1 MSHFGYHVCGSVES
15 VSSRGRSA
23 TMWLAALA
31 AVALV
36 AMPAQ
41 SAVIVST
48 ATSASF
54 ASNANNAGV
63 VAAWGGNPILPGNL
77 AQAGTITL
85 LSGGYPFGGNV
96 ANLID
101 GLMVSS
107 VNPTG
112 GPYSVEDTENSA
124 NFSDGSQVRLVLD
137 GTYDIARI
145 DTFTAYQWTR
155 TGQKWSIYTS
165 SNGGAS
171 WSATPLASANQTNV
185 DPGANVF
192 YSRSVTVQDSVPGTA
207 IATGVNALRF
217 DISNTDPAGGGFS
230 PAVFNEFAVYAVPE
244 PATIASLLGG
254 VGSLLLLRRRRT
266 R

>member
-1 MSHFGYHVCGSVES
+1 MTHFGNFIAGASAQS
-15 VSSRGRSA
+15 PSKGRSA
-23 TMWLAALA
+23 AAWLAALA
-31 AVALV
+31 AVALHS
-36 AMPAQ
+36 MPAQ
-41 SAVIVST
+41 SAVVVST
-48 ATSASF
+48 ANSALF
-54 ASNANNAGV
+54 GLNATNTDV
-63 VAAWGGNPILPGNL
+63 VAAWGGNPILSGNL

-85 LSGGYPFGGNV
+85 LTGGYPFGGNV

-101 GLMVSS
+101 GLMVSP
-107 VNPTG
+107 VTPDG
-112 GPYSVEDTENSA
+112 GLYEVGNTDNTA

-185 DPGANVF
+185 DLFSAP

-217 DISNTDPAGGGFS
+217 DISNTDVAGGGAGE
-230 PAVFNEFAVYAVPE
+230 AVFNEFAVYAVPE

-254 VGSLLLLRRRRT
+254 VGSLLLVRRRRRT

>member
-1 MSHFGYHVCGSVES
+1 MTHSGKSIARMFPNRSVIQ
-15 VSSRGRSA
+15 A
-23 TMWLAALA
+23 TAWLAALA

-41 SAVIVST
+41 AAVVVST
-48 ATSASF
+48 ANSTAF
-54 ASNANNAGV
+54 GLGATNTDV
-63 VAAWGGNPILPGNL
+63 VAAWGGNPILSGNL
-77 AQAGTITL
+77 AQTGTITL
-85 LSGGYPFGGNV
+85 LAGGYPFGGNV
-96 ANLID
+96 ANLVD
-101 GLMVSS
+101 GLMVSP
-107 VNPTG
+107 VTPTG
-112 GPYSVEDTENSA
+112 GPYDVGTTDNTA
-124 NFSDGSQVRLVLD
+124 NFSTGSQVRLVLG

-155 TGQKWSIYTS
+155 TGQRWSIYTS

-185 DPGANVF
+185 DLFNAP

-217 DISNTDPAGGGFS
+217 DISDTDPAGGGAGV
-230 PAVFNEFAVYAVPE
+230 AVFSEFAVYPATVPE